1 MNRKTSPNEE
11 PHVLDEPERY
21 ELYERPRYRFELD
34 RRDFFKILGA
44 GIVVCFA
51 VTQADAYQQSGR
63 RRRGGRRSGRSV
75 TQELGAWL
83 HINEAGEVTAFTGKV
98 EIGQNAR
105 TSLTQAVAE
114 ELRLPIESIRL
125 VMADTDLTPFD
136 MGTSGSGTT
145 PRMAPQLR
153 RAAATARELLIDMA
167 AKRLSVD
174 RGSLAVTD
182 GKVVHAAEQA
192 GTDVRRAGQG
202 QAFHQDGRFRHARHA
217 GCKVEDRG
225 HLGSQ
230 GRSPRDRDRQAS
242 IRFRRS
248 AAGNAVW
255 ENPAAAKSQGV
266 PEIGEPQGGPGR
278 QRRHGR
284 SRRRFHRRGGPHA
297 AVGRTGPRCHSGG
310 MDVAVATRFRPAFV
324 RGSRKNQMATVSA
337 SGADRTTAA
346 GRWRPAWRRQTTR

>member
-1 MNRKTSPNEE
+1 MAA
-11 PHVLDEPERY
+11 H
-21 ELYERPRYRFELD
+21 
-34 RRDFFKILGA
+34 
-44 GIVVCFA
+44 
-51 VTQADAYQQSGR
+51 Q
-63 RRRGGRRSGRSV
+63 RSGR
-75 TQELGAWL
+75 GHRL
-83 HINEAGEVTAFTGKV
+83 HGKV

-174 RGSLAVTD
+174 RGSLAVSD
-182 GKVVHAAEQA
+182 GKVVHAPSKRSLTFGELAKDKHF
-192 GTDVRRAGQG
+192 TK
-202 QAFHQDGRFRHARHA
+202 DGRFRRARHA

-255 ENPAAAKSQGV
+255 ENPAAAQSQCV
-266 PEIGEPQGGPGR
+266 PEIGEPQRGPGR
-278 QRRHGR
+278 SAASRSFATAISSAWRPPRGRWPNRPSLPFRRNG
-284 SRRRFHRRGGPHA
+284 RRR
-297 AVGRTGPRCHSGG
+297 RTPSPTSIC
-310 MDVAVATRFRPAFV
+310 
-324 RGSRKNQMATVSA
+324 SRI
-337 SGADRTTAA
+337 
-346 GRWRPAWRRQTTR
+346 